1 MKEKIPSDENEP
13 DETLVKQDDEMDI
26 EQGDGLDAAS
36 PVTEQSRRDRKFW
49 KSHMYSTLTVPDKR
63 KASEAAST
71 FSDATRDKKRTRED
85 SQPVDED
92 EPGKFPTLQP
102 LFTVSKCMNRSCAP
116 PRQAACY

>member
-13 DETLVKQDDEMDI
+13 DETQVKQDDEMEI
-26 EQGDGLDAAS
+26 EQGGGHDAVS
-36 PVTEQSRRDRKFW
+36 PVTEQSRGDRKFW

-71 FSDATRDKKRTRED
+71 FSDSIRDRKRTRED

-92 EPGKFPTLQP
+92 EPGKFPTFP
-102 LFTVSKCMNRSCAP
+102 LPSTISKCMNRSCAP
-116 PRQAACY
+116 PWPAACY